1 MNNPL
6 VMGYSMLI
14 GHLRV
19 KLKKMRPAAGRFV
32 RLNPLHFQRLGVF
45 PVDTHLFD
53 ITIFFN

>member
-1 MNNPL
+1 MDNPF

-32 RLNPLHFQRLGVF
+32 RLNPLHFQRLGAFSGWYPFVWYHYSF
-45 PVDTHLFD
+45 
-53 ITIFFN
+53 